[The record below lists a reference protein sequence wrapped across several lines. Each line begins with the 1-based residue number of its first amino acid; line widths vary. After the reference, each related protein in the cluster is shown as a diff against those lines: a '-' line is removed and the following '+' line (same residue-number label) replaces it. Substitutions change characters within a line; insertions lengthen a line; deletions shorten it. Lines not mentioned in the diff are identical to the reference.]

1 MRGELSLQQSWWKVT
16 RPKQKAHGLGG
27 LEVYWAI
34 IVGKKGSYFAS
45 FNWGPESC
53 WGQDFQ
59 GSPTHC
65 CSNGLK
71 KKQWFPKEC
80 HNIDRLVF
88 MRRAGIV
95 FCPWNGIMS
104 YSNPNYLKTHLP
116 LSSRKH
122 LWIASEIRVRCTE
135 YAQRHSYPVHPSTL
149 AILLFQAWHNDVAND
164 KGCTLDSTARHQSET
179 WQKRRWRITAETIRP
194 SHWETAKIAK
204 VSNRDAIVW
213 VLVVSSVGCASDL
226 YTGLWQGHLLQ
237 KIWSCLPPIV
247 GDIQACPC
255 SQQDWNTLKLPSQN
269 AKDQWTCTIVM
280 VGQSCQFDGLT

>member
-1 MRGELSLQQSWWKVT
+1 
-16 RPKQKAHGLGG
+16 
-27 LEVYWAI
+27 
-34 IVGKKGSYFAS
+34 
-45 FNWGPESC
+45 
-53 WGQDFQ
+53 
-59 GSPTHC
+59 
-65 CSNGLK
+65 
-71 KKQWFPKEC
+71 
-80 HNIDRLVF
+80 

-280 VGQSCQFDGLT
+280 VGQSCQFGWAHIMSCMIDLKKTPPGSSRHRNLQAFIDICLGLNQTGDGIALPFKGQGWVQTKSQAHLVSSVATKRTG